1 MGDGRQHAGDG
12 ALSIRLSG
20 AWMPPHRV
28 QPWARDCHPRRHRAA
43 LRSSGAVSVKWWK
56 IS

>member
-43 LRSSGAVSVKWWK
+43 LRSSGAL
-56 IS
+56 